1 LTASVNYHSQ
11 ALGVRVRHCFL
22 YLRNIKG
29 YGSNHKCVYRIY
41 RKLELNLRIK
51 PKRRIKRDKPDALS
65 VPEAINQVWPMGFM
79 SDTLNDSCSI
89 RTFNVIDDLI
99 VKG

>member
-1 LTASVNYHSQ
+1 M
-11 ALGVRVRHCFL
+11 
-22 YLRNIKG
+22 
-29 YGSNHKCVYRIY
+29 
-41 RKLELNLRIK
+41 NLRIK